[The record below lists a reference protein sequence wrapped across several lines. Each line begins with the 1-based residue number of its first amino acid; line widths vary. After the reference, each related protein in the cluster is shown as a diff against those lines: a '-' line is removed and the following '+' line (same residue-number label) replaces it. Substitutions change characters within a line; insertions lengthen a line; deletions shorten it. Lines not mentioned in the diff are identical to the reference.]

1 MQLSHALQYLAFPL
15 RVEVNRY
22 AQEAPRTTTQKR
34 LRALLAYLVLVVV
47 GATVLF
53 GPVLAARWIG
63 NGWYSTPDARAI
75 FVAFTNC
82 VAIHHYF
89 IDGAV
94 WKLSNPKVRREL
106 FSHLGEA

>member
-1 MQLSHALQYLAFPL
+1 M
-15 RVEVNRY
+15 
-22 AQEAPRTTTQKR
+22 
-34 LRALLAYLVLVVV
+34 
-47 GATVLF
+47 
-53 GPVLAARWIG
+53 LAARWIG
-63 NGWYSTPDARAI
+63 NRWYSTPDARAI

-106 FSHLGEA
+106 FSHLGEMTE